1 VTDQNGA
8 SVDSTAQVVVEASI
22 FGVPALD
29 VYASFAASTTA
40 VIAVAAMLVR
50 RRRRKRA
57 A

>member
-22 FGVPALD
+22 FGLPALD

-40 VIAVAAMLVR
+40 VIAVAAVLVR